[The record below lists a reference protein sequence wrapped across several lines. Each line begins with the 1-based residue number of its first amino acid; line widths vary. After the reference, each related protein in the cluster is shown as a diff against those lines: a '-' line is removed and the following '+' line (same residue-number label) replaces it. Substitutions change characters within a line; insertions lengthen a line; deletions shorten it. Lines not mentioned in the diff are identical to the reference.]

1 MVRGETEV
9 TSREIVLA
17 NIEQTGAPRAGFT
30 FDGGRLDDTVG
41 AGLAPRGYTQRRWT
55 EGELEYYDDEWGNIW
70 VRVQGRSAKGEIF
83 RPVIAEWSGLED
95 YRVPDYTHP
104 DCAAQMRARF
114 ARPTDKFRLA
124 HIGGWI
130 FDNARYLR
138 KLEVYLADM
147 ALYPEEVRRLNAKV
161 AAVYEL
167 KIRLAASCGAD
178 GILIGEDLGTQ
189 TGLLF
194 SPAMFRDLLKPTYS
208 RLLSIAHEHGLKVLL
223 HSCGLNWEIVPD
235 LMDAGVDVFQ
245 FDQPALYDMEA
256 LAALMKR
263 RRTALWSP
271 VDIQRILPTGDRRLI
286 EEGARRMYGL
296 FRGNLICKNY
306 PDLVGIGVK
315 PEWDAWAY
323 SAFRSLAGLD

>member
-1 MVRGETEV
+1 MTP
-9 TSREIVLA
+9 REIVLA
-17 NIEQTGAPRAGFT
+17 NIEQSGAPRAGFT
-30 FDGGRLDDTVG
+30 FDGGRRNDTVG
-41 AGLAPRGYTQRRWT
+41 AGLEPRGYAQRRWT
-55 EGELEYYDDEWGNIW
+55 EGELEYYDDEWGNLW
-70 VRVQGRSAKGEIF
+70 VRMQGRSAKGEIS
-83 RPVIAEWSGLED
+83 RPAIADWSALEG

-104 DCAAQMRARF
+104 DCAAAMRARF
-114 ARPTDKFRLA
+114 AEPTDRFRLA

-147 ALYPEEVRRLNAKV
+147 ALYPEEVRRLNAMV
-161 AAVYEL
+161 AGVYER
-167 KIRLAASCGAD
+167 KILLAAACGAD
-178 GILIGEDLGTQ
+178 GIVIGEDLGTQ

-194 SPAMFRDLLKPTYS
+194 SPAMFRDFFKPTYT
-208 RLLSIAHEHGLKVLL
+208 RLLSIAHDRGLKVFL

-235 LMDAGVDVFQ
+235 LMEAGVDVFQ
-245 FDQPALYDMEA
+245 FDQPALYDMDA
-256 LAALMKR
+256 LAGLMKE

-271 VDIQRILPTGDRRLI
+271 VDIQKILPTGNRRTI
-286 EEGARRMYGL
+286 EDGARRMYEL

-323 SAFRSLAGLD
+323 DAFLALAGLS